1 MLVMLCNV
9 WVINCMKVYY
19 RVVLLFLWVIMFFK
33 VVKFWFME
41 ENIED
46 SLLLKFV
53 SVEVI

>member
-1 MLVMLCNV
+1 
-9 WVINCMKVYY
+9 MKVYY